1 MSKNQ
6 LVYDVNDK
14 PAFGKNLVFAFQ
26 QVLAIMAATIAVP
39 TIIGLPTQIPA
50 AILGAGLGTIVYL
63 LFTKF
68 KSPVIISSSF
78 AFLSSLSTALCF
90 GYCGIILGGILAGLV
105 YVVLALIIKF
115 AGSKWVSK
123 LMPPVIIGPTV
134 ALIGLS
140 LAGSAMGDIVK
151 ASGLKEVAGEWV
163 AVTNGSYN
171 LVALLCGL
179 VTLITICICSTQKRF
194 KMGRLIPFIIG
205 IGAGYAV
212 ASFFSIFGY
221 ACNVE
226 YLQIVNWKPL
236 VANFAAL
243 GDSTASVGAKFQSFL
258 NYPDFALIEAIKELV
273 TGNVSEAVKIAVS
286 AATDGKVTA
295 STLTWAGVGEVAL
308 AFIPVALVVFA
319 EHIADHKNLGSIIG
333 RDLVEGEPGLCRT
346 LLGDGVGSMA
356 GTVFGI
362 CPNTTYGE
370 SVGCVAI
377 TKNASVSTIFL
388 AAIMCIVLS
397 FISPLMALLRTIPA
411 CVMGGVCL
419 TLYGFIAVSGLK
431 MFKDIN
437 LGDNKNLFT
446 VSTILIAGIGG
457 LSIKIPYKILSSDLI
472 GQTIKDGAIVDVVL
486 SPAGTVDKT
495 ITITS
500 IATAL
505 VLGIIVHAIINA
517 IEKKQGGDGNE
528 EEVKEEPQSL
538 ITGAVAPNATFEV
551 GVDVV
556 KAAEEKAREEEVVEE
571 LREEEKAIENAESSD
586 KE

>member
-151 ASGLKEVAGEWV
+151 ASG
-163 AVTNGSYN
+163 AVVNQSYN
-171 LVALLCGL
+171 LVALFCGL
-179 VTLITICICSTQKRF
+179 ITLITICICSTQKKF
-194 KMGRLIPFIIG
+194 KMGRLIPFILG

-221 ACNVE
+221 ACHVE
-226 YLQIVNWKPL
+226 YLKIVNWQPL
-236 VANFAAL
+236 VDNFAAL
-243 GDSTASVGAKFQSFL
+243 GDSTASVGAKFQSFF

-273 TGNVSEAVKIAVS
+273 TGNVSEAVKTAVS

-295 STLTWAGVGEVAL
+295 STLTWAGVGEVVL
-308 AFIPVALVVFA
+308 AFVPVALVVFA

-333 RDLVEGEPGLCRT
+333 KDLVEGEPGLERT
-346 LLGDGVGSMA
+346 LLGDGVGSMV

-397 FISPLMALLRTIPA
+397 FVSPLMALLRTIPA

-472 GQTIKDGAIVDVVL
+472 GQTIKDGAIVDVIL
-486 SPAGTVDKT
+486 KPAGTVDKT

-505 VLGIIVHAIINA
+505 VLGIIVHAIISA

-528 EEVKEEPQSL
+528 EFAKEEPQSL
-538 ITGAVAPNATFEV
+538 ITGAVAPNATFDV

-571 LREEEKAIENAESSD
+571 LREEEKTIENAESSD

>member
-6 LVYDVNDK
+6 LVYNVNDK

-151 ASGLKEVAGEWV
+151 ASG
-163 AVTNGSYN
+163 AVVNQSYN
-171 LVALLCGL
+171 LVALFCGL
-179 VTLITICICSTQKRF
+179 ITLITICICSTQKKF

-221 ACNVE
+221 ACHVE
-226 YLQIVNWKPL
+226 YLKIVNWQPL
-236 VANFAAL
+236 VDNFAAL

-273 TGNVSEAVKIAVS
+273 TGNVSEAVKTTVS
-286 AATDGKVTA
+286 AATNGKVTA
-295 STLTWAGVGEVAL
+295 GTLTWAGVGEVVL
-308 AFIPVALVVFA
+308 AFVPVALVVFA
-319 EHIADHKNLGSIIG
+319 EHIADHKTS
-333 RDLVEGEPGLCRT
+333 VPSSAET
-346 LLGDGVGSMA
+346 LSKVNPVL
-356 GTVFGI
+356 
-362 CPNTTYGE
+362 
-370 SVGCVAI
+370 
-377 TKNASVSTIFL
+377 NAHFW
-388 AAIMCIVLS
+388 
-397 FISPLMALLRTIPA
+397 
-411 CVMGGVCL
+411 
-419 TLYGFIAVSGLK
+419 
-431 MFKDIN
+431 
-437 LGDNKNLFT
+437 
-446 VSTILIAGIGG
+446 
-457 LSIKIPYKILSSDLI
+457 
-472 GQTIKDGAIVDVVL
+472 
-486 SPAGTVDKT
+486 
-495 ITITS
+495 
-500 IATAL
+500 ATASAPWSARCSECAPTRL
-505 VLGIIVHAIINA
+505 TASPSVAW
-517 IEKKQGGDGNE
+517 
-528 EEVKEEPQSL
+528 QSPKTL
-538 ITGAVAPNATFEV
+538 PYQRFSLPLSCA
-551 GVDVV
+551 
-556 KAAEEKAREEEVVEE
+556 
-571 LREEEKAIENAESSD
+571 
-586 KE
+586 

>member
-105 YVVLALIIKF
+105 YVVLAIIIKF

-151 ASGLKEVAGEWV
+151 ASG
-163 AVTNGSYN
+163 AVVNQSYN
-171 LVALLCGL
+171 LVALFCGL
-179 VTLITICICSTQKRF
+179 ITLITICICSTQKKF

-221 ACNVE
+221 ACHVE
-226 YLQIVNWKPL
+226 YLKIVNWQPL
-236 VANFAAL
+236 VDNFAAL

-273 TGNVSEAVKIAVS
+273 TGNVSEAVKTTVS
-286 AATDGKVTA
+286 AATNGKVTA
-295 STLTWAGVGEVAL
+295 GTLTWAGVGEVVL
-308 AFIPVALVVFA
+308 AFVPVALVVFA

-333 RDLVEGEPGLCRT
+333 RDLVEGEPGLERT
-346 LLGDGVGSMA
+346 LLGDGVGSMV
-356 GTVFGI
+356 GTVFGM

-472 GQTIKDGAIVDVVL
+472 GQTIKDGAIIDVIL
-486 SPAGTVDKT
+486 KPAGTVDKT

-505 VLGIIVHAIINA
+505 VLGIIVHAIISA

-528 EEVKEEPQSL
+528 EFAKEEPQSL

>member
-140 LAGSAMGDIVK
+140 LAGSAMGDITK
-151 ASGLKEVAGEWV
+151 ASGASIN
-163 AVTNGSYN
+163 ASYN
-171 LVALLCGL
+171 LVALFCGL
-179 VTLITICICSTQKRF
+179 VTLITICICSTQKKF
-194 KMGRLIPFIIG
+194 KMGRLIPFILG

-212 ASFFSIFGY
+212 AAFFSIFGY

-226 YLQIVNWKPL
+226 YLKIVNWQPL
-236 VANFAAL
+236 VDNFAAL
-243 GDSTASVGAKFQSFL
+243 GDASASVGAKFQSFL

-273 TGNVSEAVKIAVS
+273 TGNVSEAVKTAVS

-295 STLTWAGVGEVAL
+295 GTLTWAGVGEVVL
-308 AFIPVALVVFA
+308 AFVPVALVVFA

-333 RDLVEGEPGLCRT
+333 RDLVEGEPGLERT
-346 LLGDGVGSMA
+346 LLGDGVGSMV

-457 LSIKIPYKILSSDLI
+457 LSIQIPYKILKSDII
-472 GQTIKDGAIVDVVL
+472 GQTIKDGAIIDVIL
-486 SPAGTVDKT
+486 KPAGTVDKT

-505 VLGIIVHAIINA
+505 VLGIIVHAIISA

-528 EEVKEEPQSL
+528 EFAKEEPQSL
-538 ITGAVAPNATFEV
+538 ITGAVAPNATFDV

-556 KAAEEKAREEEVVEE
+556 KAAEEKEREEEVVEE
-571 LREEEKAIENAESSD
+571 LREEEKTIENAESSD

>member
-6 LVYDVNDK
+6 LVYDINDK
-14 PAFGKNLVFAFQ
+14 PALGKNLVFAFQ

-78 AFLSSLSTALCF
+78 AFLSSLSTALAF

-151 ASGLKEVAGEWV
+151 ASG
-163 AVTNGSYN
+163 AVVNQSYN
-171 LVALLCGL
+171 LVALFCGL
-179 VTLITICICSTQKRF
+179 ITLITICICSTQKKF

-221 ACNVE
+221 ACHVE
-226 YLQIVNWKPL
+226 YLKIVNWQPL
-236 VANFAAL
+236 VDNFAAL

-273 TGNVSEAVKIAVS
+273 TGNVSEAVKTAVS

-295 STLTWAGVGEVAL
+295 STLTWAGVGEVVL
-308 AFIPVALVVFA
+308 AFVPVALVVFA

-333 RDLVEGEPGLCRT
+333 RDLVEGEPGLERT
-346 LLGDGVGSMA
+346 LLGDGVGSMV

-397 FISPLMALLRTIPA
+397 FVSPLMALLRTIPA

-472 GQTIKDGAIVDVVL
+472 GQTIKDGAIIDVIL
-486 SPAGTVDKT
+486 KPAGTVDKT

-571 LREEEKAIENAESSD
+571 LREEEKTIENAESSD

>member
-140 LAGSAMGDIVK
+140 LAGSAMGDITK
-151 ASGLKEVAGEWV
+151 ASGASIN
-163 AVTNGSYN
+163 ASYN
-171 LVALLCGL
+171 LVALFCGL
-179 VTLITICICSTQKRF
+179 VTLITICICSTQKKF
-194 KMGRLIPFIIG
+194 KMGRLIPFILG

-212 ASFFSIFGY
+212 AAFFSIFGY

-226 YLQIVNWKPL
+226 YLKIVNWQPL
-236 VANFAAL
+236 VDNFAAL
-243 GDSTASVGAKFQSFL
+243 GDASASVGAKFQSFL

-273 TGNVSEAVKIAVS
+273 TGNVSEAVKTAVS
-286 AATDGKVTA
+286 AATNGKVTA
-295 STLTWAGVGEVAL
+295 GTLTWAGVGEVAL

-333 RDLVEGEPGLCRT
+333 RDLVEGEPGLERT
-346 LLGDGVGSMA
+346 LLGDGVGSMV

-457 LSIKIPYKILSSDLI
+457 LSIKIPYALAGD
-472 GQTIKDGAIVDVVL
+472 
-486 SPAGTVDKT
+486 GTVTKT

-571 LREEEKAIENAESSD
+571 LREEEKTIENAESSD

>member
-1 MSKNQ
+1 MNKNG
-6 LVYDVNDK
+6 LIYDVEDK
-14 PAFGKNLVFAFQ
+14 PKFGKLLIFALQ

-50 AILGAGLGTIVYL
+50 AILGAGLGTITYL
-63 LFTKF
+63 LFTRF
-68 KSPVIISSSF
+68 KSPVIVSSSF
-78 AFLSSLSTALCF
+78 AFLSSLSTALMF
-90 GYCGIILGGILAGLV
+90 GYCGIIIGGILAGLV
-105 YVVLALIIKF
+105 YVIIAIVIHF
-115 AGSKWVSK
+115 VGTKWVSK
-123 LMPPVIIGPTV
+123 LMPPVVIGPTV

-151 ASGLKEVAGEWV
+151 ASGATVNA
-163 AVTNGSYN
+163 SYN

-179 VTLITICICSTQKRF
+179 VTLITICICSTQKKF

-205 IGAGYAV
+205 IGVGYVV

-221 ACNVE
+221 CFDVE
-226 YLQIVNWKPL
+226 YLKIVNWTPL
-236 VANFAAL
+236 VQNFVVD
-243 GDSTASVGAKFQSFL
+243 GQFTGVTAFL

-273 TGNVSEAVKIAVS
+273 NGNVNGAVLEATKGAGTII
-286 AATDGKVTA
+286 TG
-295 STLTWAGVGEVAL
+295 AGVAEIAL
-308 AFIPVALVVFA
+308 AFIPVAFVVFA

-333 RDLVEGEPGLCRT
+333 RDLVEGEPGLERT
-346 LLGDGVGSMA
+346 LLGDGVGSMV

-377 TKNASVSTIFL
+377 TKNASITTIFA

-397 FISPLMALLRTIPA
+397 FVTPIMSLLQTIPS

-431 MFKDIN
+431 MFKDID

-446 VSTILIAGIGG
+446 VSAILIAGIGG
-457 LSIKIPYKILSSDLI
+457 LAIKIPYALEGD
-472 GQTIKDGAIVDVVL
+472 
-486 SPAGTVDKT
+486 GTVSKT

-505 VLGIIVHAIINA
+505 ILGILVYTIITK
-517 IEKKQGGDGNE
+517 IEKKQEANGIE
-528 EEVKEEPQSL
+528 KEEGEPDSL
-538 ITGAVAPNATFEV
+538 ITGAVAPEANFEV
-551 GVDVV
+551 GTTVV
-556 KAAEEKAREEEVVEE
+556 KEEAEEVA
-571 LREEEKAIENAESSD
+571 ENNNDAE
-586 KE
+586 

>member
-140 LAGSAMGDIVK
+140 LAGSAMGDITK
-151 ASGLKEVAGEWV
+151 ASGA
-163 AVTNGSYN
+163 AINASYN
-171 LVALLCGL
+171 LVALFCGL
-179 VTLITICICSTQKRF
+179 VTLITICICSTQKKF
-194 KMGRLIPFIIG
+194 KMGRLIPFILG

-212 ASFFSIFGY
+212 AAFFSIFGY

-226 YLQIVNWKPL
+226 YLKIVNWQPL
-236 VANFAAL
+236 VDNFAAL
-243 GDSTASVGAKFQSFL
+243 GDASASVGAKFQSFL

-457 LSIKIPYKILSSDLI
+457 LSIKIPYALAGD
-472 GQTIKDGAIVDVVL
+472 
-486 SPAGTVDKT
+486 GTVTKT

-571 LREEEKAIENAESSD
+571 LREEEKTIENAESSD